1 MTWNLR
7 LVLIKDEECP
17 EDDFL
22 EVREVFYDQM
32 GKPMGHAKAT
42 LSGDTIE
49 DLWLYLGWME
59 EALSKPVLTFKG
71 KYD

>member
-7 LVLIKDEECP
+7 LVLIHDKQFP
-17 EDDFL
+17 EDDIL
-22 EVREVFYDQM
+22 EVREVFYDTM
-32 GKPMGHAKAT
+32 GKPMGHAQAT

-59 EALSKPVLTFKG
+59 EALSNPVLTFNG